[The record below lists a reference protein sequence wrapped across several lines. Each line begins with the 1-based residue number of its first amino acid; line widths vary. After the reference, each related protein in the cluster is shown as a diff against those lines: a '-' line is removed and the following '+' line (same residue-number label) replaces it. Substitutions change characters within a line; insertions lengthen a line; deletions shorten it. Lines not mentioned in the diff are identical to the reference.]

1 MIIRD
6 GIKEVDFIV
15 DMDGNLHI
23 GRGHSFLAGGGD
35 VQAAG
40 TIKVNSEGFV
50 RNITNASGHYAPTLE
65 QGKLFPDI
73 LNSMEIRTTN
83 AWLELGDYYF
93 TPSGYV
99 DTRKSSIISQQLK

>member
-1 MIIRD
+1 M
-6 GIKEVDFIV
+6 V

-40 TIKVNSEGFV
+40 TLKINSQGYV
-50 RNITNASGHYAPTLE
+50 RNITNASGHYTPTLE
-65 QGKLFPDI
+65 QGRLFPNIFDN
-73 LNSMEIRTTN
+73 LGIRTKN
-83 AWLELGDYYF
+83 AWLELGDYHF

-99 DTRKSSIISQQLK
+99 DTTKSSIISEQIR